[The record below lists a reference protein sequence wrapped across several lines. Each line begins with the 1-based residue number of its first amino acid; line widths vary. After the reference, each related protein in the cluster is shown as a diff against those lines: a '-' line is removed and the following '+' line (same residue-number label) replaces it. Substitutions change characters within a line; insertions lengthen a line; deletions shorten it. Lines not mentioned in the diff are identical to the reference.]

1 MMLNSVPI
9 RKCHLK
15 KDSSARDNYSPIM
28 LNYEMTSEKIVQLQ
42 TIMLNSV
49 TIMKWH
55 LLKDSSAR
63 DNSYWMIH
71 SFSDYYEITSL
82 KDSSA

>member
-28 LNYEMTSEKIVQLQ
+28 LNYEMTSEKIVLHE
-42 TIMLNSV
+42 T
-49 TIMKWH
+49 H
-55 LLKDSSAR
+55 LKNDVLFGK
-63 DNSYWMIH
+63 
-71 SFSDYYEITSL
+71 YYEMNQMT
-82 KDSSA
+82 A